1 MSHAERRARDR
12 EAARSRIL
20 DAASELF
27 VSEGFSN
34 VSLRKIAEKIDYAPA
49 TIYLY
54 FRDKDHLLSCLCH
67 EVFSQ
72 LCEAMEEIERTAVTP
87 LDFLE
92 RVLRFYID
100 FGLKHPHHYRLALS
114 LRAAVARLGPDRHP
128 DSQEAN
134 RTGLEAFD
142 YLRRSLRL
150 CSDAGLVA
158 LDDLEATAQTLW
170 TFIHGTTSLLISMPA
185 RPHFPWVAPQEI
197 IDTGIHIILRGL
209 RPAGGTREQAVPP
222 EPVRETTLSRN

>member
-1 MSHAERRARDR
+1 MSNAERRARDR
-12 EAARSRIL
+12 EAVRSRIL

-34 VSLRKIAEKIDYAPA
+34 VSLRKIAEKSEYAPA

-100 FGLKHPHHYRLALS
+100 FGIRHPQHYRLAFS
-114 LRAAVARLGPDRHP
+114 LRAAVARMGPDRHP

-142 YLRRSLRL
+142 YLRRSLRQ
-150 CSDAGLVA
+150 CADAGLLA
-158 LDDLEATAQTLW
+158 FDDLESTAQTVW
-170 TFIHGTTSLLISMPA
+170 TFIHGTTSLLISTPA
-185 RPHFPWVAPQEI
+185 RPHFPWVAHQEI
-197 IDTGIHIILRGL
+197 IDTGIRIIIKGL
-209 RPAGGTREQAVPP
+209 RPASGSREQPATP
-222 EPVRETTLSRN
+222 EPVPETALSRN

>member
-1 MSHAERRARDR
+1 MSNAERRARDR

-72 LCEAMEEIERTAVTP
+72 LCEAMEEIERTSVTP
-87 LDFLE
+87 LEFLE

-100 FGLKHPHHYRLALS
+100 FGIRHPHHYRLALS
-114 LRAAVARLGPDRHP
+114 LRAAVARQGADKHP

-150 CSDAGLVA
+150 SADAGLVVVN
-158 LDDLEATAQTLW
+158 DVEATAQTLW
-170 TFIHGTTSLLISMPA
+170 TFIHGTTSLLISVPA
-185 RPHFPWVAPQEI
+185 RPHFPWVAQQDI

-209 RPAGGTREQAVPP
+209 RPAAGSREQPAAA
-222 EPVRETTLSRN
+222 EPVTGTGVSRN